1 MPRSHPGRA
10 TYSHGLVP
18 ACRTS
23 PDPLRCF
30 SRNLRESTPFTFQN
44 CLARVRLI
52 AFGTPCDTCAGIHRI
67 CRLKK
72 ENAAES
78 NTDSSRMQPAV
89 RDWQF
94 RSTLAGFNLALRIPL
109 HATIDSIQMGTVAP
123 TRPHLIVQ
131 NDPTK
136 TQTEDNAQR
145 AQSFHLLLSEQKNR
159 EDEGQHA
166 QPFHLLRSQHK
177 ACEDD
182 EQRARPM
189 FSHPL

>member
-1 MPRSHPGRA
+1 M
-10 TYSHGLVP
+10 P

-136 TQTEDNAQR
+136 IQSEDNAQR
-145 AQSFHLLLSEQKNR
+145 AQSFHLL
-159 EDEGQHA
+159 
-166 QPFHLLRSQHK
+166 
-177 ACEDD
+177 
-182 EQRARPM
+182 RARDAAKSCLELGSRDPM
-189 FSHPL
+189 RHMRRHSSDLSTEKRKCSGIQHRF